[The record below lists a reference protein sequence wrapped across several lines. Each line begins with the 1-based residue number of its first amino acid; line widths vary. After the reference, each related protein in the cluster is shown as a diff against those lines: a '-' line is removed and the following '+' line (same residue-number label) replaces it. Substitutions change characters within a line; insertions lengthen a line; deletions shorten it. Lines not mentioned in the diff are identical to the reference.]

1 MRAPTARG
9 IALWIWGV
17 ALAFTGTGL
26 LLLFPNQSTLAST
39 SLVLIP
45 GAFLPG
51 PAYATLGALIAAR
64 HPRNVVGWLL
74 AILGLDN
81 AIAFFGSEYAILG
94 LHTAPGSLPAATFVA
109 WFQTWLPYPAL
120 WAGLPLFFLLF
131 PNGRLLST
139 RWKALA
145 WLAIAVAGLQ
155 TVVAIL
161 TPGPI
166 IASNQGQGHT
176 FRLVMNP
183 TGVMQLGGL
192 LQAIEA
198 ALRMTL
204 PVIGLATFSALVI
217 RFIRSKGEERQQL
230 KWLAYA
236 CGVLIISA
244 TPLFGPAGWFANA
257 GWVIFI
263 VALTIGVPGAATVAI
278 LKYRLYDIDPIINK
292 SVVFGVL
299 AVFITGVYVGIVV
312 GIGNLLGAAGQPN
325 LTLSIL
331 ATSVVAVAFQPVRD
345 WVQRFANRLVYGK
358 RVTPYE
364 VLSRFSEHVAGVYSS
379 DDVLPRMASVLG
391 EATGASRADVWIRL
405 GDEIVAAASWPAA
418 NGHAASPLPIDGQL
432 LPPVPGVSRI
442 VPVRHQGELLGA
454 LSINKRPGEALTPV
468 EEKLVTDLAAQAGLV
483 MRNVRLTVELQARL
497 RESSARAEELRAAR
511 QRLVAAGNV
520 ARSQLERNI
529 QAATEP
535 RLLSISGRIAGAREL
550 MQGDV
555 AVAATVLNQLT
566 TEANET
572 LELLRDLAR
581 GIYPPLLTDKGP
593 VAALQAYLTKAGLP
607 VRLDTDREFATA
619 RFDEQI
625 EGAVYFCC
633 VEALQNVAQ
642 HAAAAPTV
650 VSLSATDSRVTFS
663 VTDTGPGFEPLEGYS
678 GSGLQ
683 TMSDRCRALGGGLEV
698 RSAAGGGTAVEGWVP
713 VRALEPALPA

>member
-1 MRAPTARG
+1 MTARTAPA

-17 ALAFTGTGL
+17 ALAFTATGL
-26 LLLFPNQSTLAST
+26 LLLFPNQSTLAGT

-64 HPRNVVGWLL
+64 HPRNAVGWLL

-81 AIAFFGSEYAILG
+81 AVAFFGSEYAILG

-120 WAGLPLFFLLF
+120 WAGMPLFFLLF
-131 PNGRLLST
+131 PNGRLLSN
-139 RWKALA
+139 RWKALV

-166 IASNQGQGHT
+166 IGSNQGEGHT
-176 FRLVMNP
+176 FILAVNP
-183 TGVMQLGGL
+183 TGVTQLGGL
-192 LQAIEA
+192 LQTSEA
-198 ALRMTL
+198 ALRVAL
-204 PVIGLATFSALVI
+204 PVIAIASFSALVI
-217 RFIRSKGEERQQL
+217 RFIRSRGEERQQL

-236 CGVLIISA
+236 CGVLVVAA

-263 VALTIGVPGAATVAI
+263 VALTIGVPGAAAVAI

-331 ATSVVAVAFQPVRD
+331 ATAVVAVAFQPVRD
-345 WVQRFANRLVYGK
+345 RIQRLANRLVYGK
-358 RVTPYE
+358 RATPYE
-364 VLSRFSEHVAGVYSS
+364 VLSQFSERVAGVYSS
-379 DDVLPRMASVLG
+379 EDVLPRMASVLG

-405 GDEIVAAASWPAA
+405 GDEIVPAASWPAA
-418 NGHAASPLPIDGQL
+418 NGRTPRPLTIEGQL

-468 EEKLVTDLAAQAGLV
+468 EEKLLTDLAAQAGLV

-497 RESSARAEELRAAR
+497 RESSARAAELRAAR

-535 RLLSISGRIAGAREL
+535 RLLSIAGRISGARQL
-550 MQGDV
+550 MQGDA
-555 AVAATVLNQLT
+555 AVAATVLNELT
-566 TEANET
+566 AEANET

-581 GIYPPLLTDKGP
+581 GIYPPLLIDKGP
-593 VAALQAYLTKAGLP
+593 VAALQAYLKKARVP
-607 VRLDTDREFATA
+607 VQLDTDREFATS
-619 RFDEQI
+619 RFDEQV

-633 VEALQNVAQ
+633 IEALQNVAQ
-642 HAAAAPTV
+642 HADAAPTV
-650 VSLSATDSRVTFS
+650 VWLSAMDGRVKFS
-663 VTDTGPGFEPLEGYS
+663 ITDTGPGFQQEKREPGP
-678 GSGLQ
+678 GLQ
-683 TMSDRCRALGGGLEV
+683 TMTGRVRALGGSLEV
-698 RSAAGGGTAVEGWVP
+698 RSAPGAGTTVEGWIP
-713 VRALEPALPA
+713 ARALEPVA